1 MPTKKK
7 KNSDEQSVINTDNIK
22 GFFEVYMDQELQG
35 LKIDDTNVQKL
46 YLTSVTTQTNQE
58 PEPSNSSFERKYQK
72 LLIKYKLL
80 SRKYKV
86 LKLKINKKNKKFTKI
101 KYCLTIL
108 GLPVNCLKR
117 CKGKNSTKTC
127 RKIIQEIYPDKA
139 VRATK
144 RIANMDKTKI
154 ATIIGP

>member
-7 KNSDEQSVINTDNIK
+7 KNSEEQSVINTDDMK
-22 GFFEVYMDQELQG
+22 GFFEVYMDKELEG
-35 LKIDDTNVQKL
+35 LKIDDKNVQKL

-58 PEPSNSSFERKYQK
+58 PEPSNSPFERKYRK

-80 SRKYKV
+80 SRKHKV
-86 LKLKINKKNKKFTKI
+86 LKSKINKKKKKFTKI
-101 KYCLTIL
+101 KHCLKIL
-108 GLPVNCLKR
+108 GLHVNCFKR

-127 RKIIQEIYPDKA
+127 RKIMQEIYPDKA
-139 VRATK
+139 VRAAQT
-144 RIANMDKTKI
+144 IATMDKTKI